1 MLLNILLAAF
11 REVSV
16 DLTDVFPQF
25 KYLEIC
31 TTLKTVKSA
40 WRDGRDAKHIVE
52 LLKVRISCHRHK
64 NPVHN

>member
-1 MLLNILLAAF
+1 MLLNILLAPF
-11 REVSV
+11 REVFV
-16 DLTDVFPQF
+16 DLTDVFSQF

-40 WRDGRDAKHIVE
+40 WRDNRYAKHIVE

-64 NPVHN
+64 SPVPN

>member
-16 DLTDVFPQF
+16 DLTIVFSQF
-25 KYLEIC
+25 KYLEIF

-40 WRDGRDAKHIVE
+40 WRVSRDAKHIVE

-64 NPVHN
+64 NPFPN